1 MLRVVLQNL
10 KFEIVQL
17 SPINSKPRSQ
27 TPNDTQFK
35 LTFNSKLSFLNHN
48 VTKCLATCD
57 NKPLPSNLGRVDG
70 RVNRPITLLRTNTP
84 AVKCCRVTREGSSR
98 EGAEEASRKMTEF
111 QINSSKIKE
120 VSVMHVYRQT
130 VLHPYLKMKMLLL

>member
-10 KFEIVQL
+10 KFEIVHL
-17 SPINSKPRSQ
+17 SPINEPRFQ

-57 NKPLPSNLGRVDG
+57 NKLLPSNLGRVDG
-70 RVNRPITLLRTNTP
+70 RGNRPTTLLRSNTP
-84 AVKCCRVTREGSSR
+84 AVSVVALHRK
-98 EGAEEASRKMTEF
+98 EAVRKEL
-111 QINSSKIKE
+111 KE
-120 VSVMHVYRQT
+120 PVG
-130 VLHPYLKMKMLLL
+130 K